1 MELQNEQKAKVK
13 LIEVGGSTCGV
24 CKMLQPMVDKVIT
37 MFNKDELEYEYVYGD
52 TDEGKA
58 IMEENSI
65 GAISKVPTFIFI
77 VDGEEKERFDGGIT
91 LTGLRDK
98 IKNYL

>member
-1 MELQNEQKAKVK
+1 MQNEQIAKVK
-13 LIEVGGSTCGV
+13 LIEIGGTTCGV
-24 CKMLQPMVDKVIT
+24 CKMMKPMVDKVVS
-37 MFNKDELEYEYVYGD
+37 MFNKDELEFEYVYGD
-52 TDEGKA
+52 TDEGKQ
-58 IMEENSI
+58 IIDEYSI
-65 GAISKVPTFIFI
+65 GAVSKVPTFVFF

>member
-1 MELQNEQKAKVK
+1 MAKLK
-13 LIEVGGSTCGV
+13 LIEVGGTTCGV
-24 CKMLQPMVDKVIT
+24 CKMMKRMVEKVVT
-37 MFNKDELEYEYVYGD
+37 MFNAAELEFQYVYGD

-65 GAISKVPTFIFI
+65 GAVSKVPTFVFF

-91 LTGLRDK
+91 LPGLRDK

>member
-1 MELQNEQKAKVK
+1 MAKVK
-13 LIEVGGSTCGV
+13 LIEVGGTTCGV
-24 CKMLQPMVDKVIT
+24 CKMMKPMVDKVVS
-37 MFNKDELEYEYVYGD
+37 MFNDDELEFQYVYGD

-58 IMEENSI
+58 VMEENSI
-65 GAISKVPTFIFI
+65 DGVSKVPTFVFF

-91 LTGLRDK
+91 LPGLRDK

>member
-24 CKMLQPMVDKVIT
+24 CKMLQPMVNKVIT

-52 TDEGKA
+52 TEEGKA

-65 GAISKVPTFIFI
+65 GAVSKVPTFVFI

-91 LTGLRDK
+91 LPALRDK

>member
-1 MELQNEQKAKVK
+1 MQNEQIAKVK
-13 LIEVGGSTCGV
+13 LIEIGGSTCGV
-24 CKMLQPMVDKVIT
+24 CKMLQPMVNKVIT
-37 MFNKDELEYEYVYGD
+37 MFNKDELNYEYVYGD
-52 TDEGKA
+52 TEEGKK

-65 GAISKVPTFIFI
+65 NAVSKVPTFVFI

-91 LTGLRDK
+91 LPGLRDK

>member
-1 MELQNEQKAKVK
+1 MAKVK
-13 LIEVGGSTCGV
+13 LIEVGGTTCGV
-24 CKMLQPMVDKVIT
+24 CKMMKPMVDKVVT
-37 MFNKDELEYEYVYGD
+37 MFNADELEFQYVYGD

-58 IMEENSI
+58 VMEENSI
-65 GAISKVPTFIFI
+65 YEVSKVPTFVFF

-91 LTGLRDK
+91 LPALRDK

>member
-24 CKMLQPMVDKVIT
+24 CKMLQPMVNKVIT
-37 MFNKDELEYEYVYGD
+37 MFNKDELDYEYVYGD
-52 TDEGKA
+52 TEEGKQ
-58 IMEENSI
+58 IMEEYSI
-65 GAISKVPTFIFI
+65 GAVSKVPTFVFF

-98 IKNYL
+98 IKAYL

>member
-1 MELQNEQKAKVK
+1 MAKVK
-13 LIEVGGSTCGV
+13 LIEVGGTTCGV
-24 CKMLQPMVDKVIT
+24 CKMMKPMVDKVVT
-37 MFNKDELEYEYVYGD
+37 MFNADELEFQYVYGD

-58 IMEENSI
+58 VMEENSI
-65 GAISKVPTFIFI
+65 GAVSKVPIFVFF

-91 LTGLRDK
+91 LPGLRDK

>member
-1 MELQNEQKAKVK
+1 MAKVK
-13 LIEVGGSTCGV
+13 LIEVGGTSCGV
-24 CKMLQPMVDKVIT
+24 CKMLKPMVDKVVS
-37 MFNKDELEYEYVYGD
+37 MFTADELEFQYIYGD

-65 GAISKVPTFIFI
+65 GAVSKVPTFVFF
-77 VDGEEKERFDGGIT
+77 VAGEEKERFDGGIT
-91 LTGLRDK
+91 LPALRDK